1 MGEQGR
7 HHWLRPARSGVWAS
21 ASVTLEPKSPR
32 RCHPG
37 AAVPPLPQ
45 PCVQTSRTHV
55 ATSEPALLPA
65 QLLQGP
71 GAHSREARRRG
82 PGGEFGPQ
90 REGTEVGGC
99 VGSEEGPG
107 RGASESCRYQVRL
120 ERVELAMRR
129 SEWERASGV
138 AKAGRTGGLGMREDL
153 RTGRRNS
160 WENKRKAC
168 SWESAERS
176 GG

>member
-1 MGEQGR
+1 MAAARPQWSLGLRLRYPGAEVATPLPPRCCGPAPTPALCSNFPHAR
-7 HHWLRPARSGVWAS
+7 RNLGARPAACAAS
-21 ASVTLEPKSPR
+21 AGAGSPLS
-32 RCHPG
+32 G
-37 AAVPPLPQ
+37 G
-45 PCVQTSRTHV
+45 QTPR
-55 ATSEPALLPA
+55 
-65 QLLQGP
+65 
-71 GAHSREARRRG
+71 

-168 SWESAERS
+168 SWESTRRS